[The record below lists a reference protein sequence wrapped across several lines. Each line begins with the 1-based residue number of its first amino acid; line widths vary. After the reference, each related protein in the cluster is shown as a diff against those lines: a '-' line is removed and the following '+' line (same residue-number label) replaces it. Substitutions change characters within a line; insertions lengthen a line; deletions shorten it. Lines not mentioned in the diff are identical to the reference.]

1 MAPHRMPLPIAQA
14 RHRVYQLLPT
24 SISLHRPVQTLPATL
39 PAGLY
44 QGAMCTVQFWKSRTC
59 GHRWL
64 TIKKS
69 CQEGRGFNN
78 CPSFDPGLARGP
90 RGPTYWAP
98 PGSCPEHDM
107 KDEYDGNTT
116 RMITHINYGVKLGS
130 NPHPK
135 SKGVEIICCS
145 VM

>member
-1 MAPHRMPLPIAQA
+1 MALKMHSLIADFNY
-14 RHRVYQLLPT
+14 RTYQFRYASSSSTALVETYSTKSPA
-24 SISLHRPVQTLPATL
+24 SL
-39 PAGLY
+39 Y
-44 QGAMCTVQFWKSRTC
+44 KIAMCTVQFWKSRTC
-59 GHRWL
+59 GHKWL

-78 CPSFDPGLARGP
+78 CPSFDPGLARVQ
-90 RGPTYWAP
+90 RGPSYWAP
-98 PGSCPEHDM
+98 PGSCPEHD
-107 KDEYDGNTT
+107 KKGEYDGNTM

-135 SKGVEIICCS
+135 SKGVEMICCCS